1 MKKCQSWRACYVK
14 RCYPAMG
21 MIRVRMCE
29 DKSFSRINSWCKVYK
44 LYLCAMKYV
53 YLFIGSLSLILGV
66 IGIFL
71 PILPTTPFLLL
82 SAALFFR
89 SSPRA
94 YDWLLTH
101 KYLGPYIR
109 SFREDRMIPLRAKI
123 QNHFHFFT
131 LADGSA
137 LRRFAFRI
145 VVAADRYG
153 SDGCLCDGLYP
164 VFQDTPI
171 YRMKYKSYST

>member
-1 MKKCQSWRACYVK
+1 
-14 RCYPAMG
+14 MG

-123 QNHFHFFT
+123 ISISLLWLT
-131 LADGSA
+131 A
-137 LRRFAFRI
+137 LH
-145 VVAADRYG
+145 AADRYG

-164 VFQDTPI
+164 ILQDPPFGQI
-171 YRMKYKSYST
+171 VYLIG

>member
-1 MKKCQSWRACYVK
+1 
-14 RCYPAMG
+14 MG

-29 DKSFSRINSWCKVYK
+29 DKCFSRINSWCKVYK
-44 LYLCAMKYV
+44 PYLCGMKYI
-53 YLFIGSLSLILGV
+53 YLFIGFLSLILGV

-71 PILPTTPFLLL
+71 PVLPTTPFLLL
-82 SAALFFR
+82 SAAVVGCPVLPEFSTGVR
-89 SSPRA
+89 LAADAQIPGPVYPELPRRPDDSSA
-94 YDWLLTH
+94 
-101 KYLGPYIR
+101 G
-109 SFREDRMIPLRAKI
+109 

>member
-1 MKKCQSWRACYVK
+1 
-14 RCYPAMG
+14 MG

-44 LYLCAMKYV
+44 LYLCAMFDTRSDRYFPAHIAYHSV
-53 YLFIGSLSLILGV
+53 FVIVGCPVLPEFSTGLRLAADAQILGPV
-66 IGIFL
+66 YPEL
-71 PILPTTPFLLL
+71 PRRPDDS
-82 SAALFFR
+82 SA
-89 SSPRA
+89 
-94 YDWLLTH
+94 
-101 KYLGPYIR
+101 G
-109 SFREDRMIPLRAKI
+109 

>member
-1 MKKCQSWRACYVK
+1 
-14 RCYPAMG
+14 
-21 MIRVRMCE
+21 
-29 DKSFSRINSWCKVYK
+29 
-44 LYLCAMKYV
+44 MKYI
-53 YLFIGSLSLILGV
+53 YLFIGFLSLILGV

-71 PILPTTPFLLL
+71 PVLPTTPFLLL

-123 QNHFHFFT
+123 I
-131 LADGSA
+131 
-137 LRRFAFRI
+137 AFRI

>member
-1 MKKCQSWRACYVK
+1 
-14 RCYPAMG
+14 MG
-21 MIRVRMCE
+21 MIQVRMCE

-123 QNHFHFFT
+123 ISIS
-131 LADGSA
+131 L
-137 LRRFAFRI
+137 LWL

>member
-1 MKKCQSWRACYVK
+1 M
-14 RCYPAMG
+14 
-21 MIRVRMCE
+21 
-29 DKSFSRINSWCKVYK
+29 YK
-44 LYLCAMKYV
+44 LYLCAMNYV

-101 KYLGPYIR
+101 IYLGPYIR
-109 SFREDRMIPLRAKI
+109 SFRDDRMIPLRDKSI
-123 QNHFHFFT
+123 SISLLWLT
-131 LADGSA
+131 A
-137 LRRFAFRI
+137 LHCAVLLFESWWLRIGMVVMAACVTAYILSFKTRR
-145 VVAADRYG
+145 
-153 SDGCLCDGLYP
+153 
-164 VFQDTPI
+164 
-171 YRMKYKSYST
+171 STE

>member
-1 MKKCQSWRACYVK
+1 
-14 RCYPAMG
+14 MG

-29 DKSFSRINSWCKVYK
+29 DKCFSRINSWCKVYK
-44 LYLCAMKYV
+44 PYLCGMKYI
-53 YLFIGSLSLILGV
+53 YLFIGFLSLILGV

-71 PILPTTPFLLL
+71 PVLPTTPFLLL

-109 SFREDRMIPLRAKI
+109 SFREDRMIPLRAK
-123 QNHFHFFT
+123 

>member
-1 MKKCQSWRACYVK
+1 
-14 RCYPAMG
+14 MG

-29 DKSFSRINSWCKVYK
+29 DKCFSRINSWCKVYK
-44 LYLCAMKYV
+44 PYLCGMKYI
-53 YLFIGSLSLILGV
+53 YLFIGFLSLILGV

-71 PILPTTPFLLL
+71 PVLPTTPFLLL

-94 YDWLLTH
+94 Y
-101 KYLGPYIR
+101 
-109 SFREDRMIPLRAKI
+109 
-123 QNHFHFFT
+123 FHFFT